1 VLGYE
6 FEGVL
11 FLFILLI
18 NISLAVPM
26 ECKVLSASQRLD
38 DSVVQNVYLE
48 AGDDDAL
55 SAETILL
62 RTQRN
67 NVYVSYDG
75 GIVFHQIELRDKGR
89 IIDIIVNK
97 HFPAYV
103 YLITV
108 DGYIYISSNGA
119 VSFKRVKAPSKRSV
133 DFALMKNPLS
143 FHKYDP
149 KKFIYAGMK
158 GCHFWNNVADC
169 RTVSFVS
176 EDNGESF
183 TSLLENTRFCFF
195 AAKAIDSDPNIVF
208 CEQSYA
214 NGETPPNPRLLV
226 SSDYFKSDRRE
237 VLSNTL
243 QPIETA
249 HVLWHQLSLSIGRW
263 PL

>member
-1 VLGYE
+1 MTSLQTAVCTVSLSAVVLGYE

-169 RTVSFVS
+169 RTSSV
-176 EDNGESF
+176 N
-183 TSLLENTRFCFF
+183 SLMLMERHLQIHVCLLALIILNL
-195 AAKAIDSDPNIVF
+195 IDEKCSVI
-208 CEQSYA
+208 
-214 NGETPPNPRLLV
+214 
-226 SSDYFKSDRRE
+226 
-237 VLSNTL
+237 LSNPSKLLMSCGTNY
-243 QPIETA
+243 
-249 HVLWHQLSLSIGRW
+249 R
-263 PL
+263 